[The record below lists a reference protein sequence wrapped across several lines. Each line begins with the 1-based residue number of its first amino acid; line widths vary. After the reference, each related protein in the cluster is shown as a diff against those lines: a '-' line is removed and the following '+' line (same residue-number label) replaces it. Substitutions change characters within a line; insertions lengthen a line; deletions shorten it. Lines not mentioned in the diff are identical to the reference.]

1 MFGQFPQ
8 MKNEDQEEDQI
19 DHGYDVP
26 YDMTLEQYVQ
36 ISALHIQKKLK
47 PHFSIIAVG
56 DSNYS

>member
-1 MFGQFPQ
+1 MMFGLFPQ

-36 ISALHIQKKLK
+36 IWALHIQKNWSLI
-47 PHFSIIAVG
+47 FL
-56 DSNYS
+56 

>member
-1 MFGQFPQ
+1 MFTISNIITVLIALPKNNQPNMMFGLFPQ

-36 ISALHIQKKLK
+36 I
-47 PHFSIIAVG
+47 
-56 DSNYS
+56 